1 MHIAIPSF
9 NIKMFLF
16 TDSLF
21 PFLLIHQAVFML
33 LFSDQNQMS
42 LLKYKIP
49 TYMILFNIFFSIVQ
63 YLLEDSLYF
72 SVIPVMGFQPLSSL
86 HLFFFFFLPLASLR
100 MLPHPNFTISFI
112 LIKIYSKH
120 PPYFLSPLKMAQL
133 KKTWLDLS
141 ILNYEFIF
149 FSCGFLFCYK
159 MLFETVP

>member
-86 HLFFFFFLPLASLR
+86 HLFFFFFFASSLTKNASTSQFYN
-100 MLPHPNFTISFI
+100 LLHSYKNLLQTSTIFSI
-112 LIKIYSKH
+112 TSKNG
-120 PPYFLSPLKMAQL
+120 SA
-133 KKTWLDLS
+133 
-141 ILNYEFIF
+141 
-149 FSCGFLFCYK
+149 
-159 MLFETVP
+159 